1 MTNTT
6 NTPARPET
14 ESEKLEFLQHALSK
28 LFDKNFKVFLDDNL
42 SDLDIDS
49 LDSVELQI
57 NFEETYGVQ
66 LPDTNK
72 PIVTVRDLINLM

>member
-1 MTNTT
+1 MTNKPTT
-6 NTPARPET
+6 DT
-14 ESEKLEFLQHALSK
+14 EKLEFLQQALSK
-28 LFDKNFKVFLDDNL
+28 LFDKNLKLSMSDNLDDL
-42 SDLDIDS
+42 GIDS